1 MKLELSAGFV
11 IFTKENDIIKYLLLH
26 YNSGH
31 WDFPKGKLENGETKT
46 EAAIR
51 ELKEETGMACNI
63 IDGFER
69 RFSYI
74 FKNKSDE
81 IISKEVTLFL
91 GETDNQNVVLSN
103 EHIGYEWLEFNQA
116 FNKVTFANARQA
128 LKSANE
134 FLKNK

>member
-51 ELKEETGMACNI
+51 ELKDETGMAWNI

-134 FLKNK
+134 FLNNK

>member
-51 ELKEETGMACNI
+51 ELKEETGMTCNI

-91 GETDNQNVVLSN
+91 GETDNQDVVLSN